1 MAGGVCCGQSIMVN
15 FSDVLGKAN
24 SRAYRSARLEEK
36 YVKMLFFAI
45 SAISIVTTIGILSIL
60 LWESKNF
67 FDHVSISEF
76 LTGTS
81 WEPLYEPK
89 KFGVLPILWGT
100 LMIAGGACCI
110 AVPVGVGIA
119 LYLSEYAHPR
129 LRATIKPLVE
139 LLAGIPSVVFGYFA
153 VSSIT
158 PFLQN
163 YFPDAGVF
171 NAASATIV
179 VGIMIVPIIASLA
192 DDAFR
197 AVPQTMRVAGYALGA
212 TQFEVNLRVVLP
224 AALSGIVAS
233 IVLAFARA
241 IGETMAVALAAGS
254 TPNLTLDFMQPIQ
267 TMTGFIVQ
275 VSMGDISHGSIE
287 YQSLFAIAGLLFLIT
302 MLFNYIARLIV
313 AKMKEAYE

>member
-1 MAGGVCCGQSIMVN
+1 MEN
-15 FSDVLGKAN
+15 FSSVLDKAGR
-24 SRAYRSARLEEK
+24 RAYKSARIEERS
-36 YVKMLFFAI
+36 VKILFFAVT
-45 SAISIVTTIGILSIL
+45 AISIVTTLGILSIL
-60 LWESKNF
+60 VWESKNF
-67 FDHVSISEF
+67 FQHITPTEF

-89 KFGVLPILWGT
+89 KFGALPILWGT
-100 LMIAGGACCI
+100 LMIAGGACVI

-129 LRATIKPLVE
+129 LRATIKPLIE

-153 VSSIT
+153 VTSIT

-163 YFPDAGVF
+163 YFPDVGVF

-197 AVPQTMRVAGYALGA
+197 AVPQTMRDAGFALGA

-233 IVLAFARA
+233 VVLAFARA

-254 TPNLTLDFMQPIQ
+254 TPNLTFDFLEPIQ

-275 VSMGDISHGSIE
+275 VSMGDISHGSVE

-313 AKMKEAYE
+313 ARMKEAYE

>member
-1 MAGGVCCGQSIMVN
+1 MGSGVFCGQNMMEN
-15 FSDVLGKAN
+15 FSNVLDKAGR
-24 SRAYRSARLEEK
+24 RAYKSARIEEQS
-36 YVKMLFFAI
+36 VKILFFAVT
-45 SAISIVTTIGILSIL
+45 AISIVTTLGILSIL
-60 LWESKNF
+60 VWESKNF
-67 FDHVSISEF
+67 FQHISIAEF

-100 LMIAGGACCI
+100 LMIAGGACVI

-129 LRATIKPLVE
+129 LRATIKPLIE

-153 VSSIT
+153 VTSIT

-163 YFPDAGVF
+163 YFPDTGVF

-197 AVPQTMRVAGYALGA
+197 AVPQTMRDAGFALGA

-254 TPNLTLDFMQPIQ
+254 TPNLTFDFLEPIQ

-275 VSMGDISHGSIE
+275 VSMGDISHGSVE
-287 YQSLFAIAGLLFLIT
+287 YQSLFAIAGLLFLTT

-313 AKMKEAYE
+313 ARMKEAYE

>member
-1 MAGGVCCGQSIMVN
+1 MGN
-15 FSDVLGKAN
+15 FSSVLDKAGR
-24 SRAYRSARLEEK
+24 RAYKSARFEEQS
-36 YVKMLFFAI
+36 VKILFFAVT
-45 SAISIVTTIGILSIL
+45 AISIVTTLGILSIL
-60 LWESKNF
+60 VWESKNF
-67 FDHVSISEF
+67 FQHIPFSEF

-100 LMIAGGACCI
+100 LMIAGGACVI
-110 AVPVGVGIA
+110 AVPMGVGIA

-129 LRATIKPLVE
+129 LRATIKPLIE

-153 VSSIT
+153 VTSIT
-158 PFLQN
+158 PFLQT
-163 YFPDAGVF
+163 YFPDTGVF

-197 AVPQTMRVAGYALGA
+197 AVPQTMRDAGFALGA

-254 TPNLTLDFMQPIQ
+254 TPNLTFDFLEPIQ

-275 VSMGDISHGSIE
+275 VSMGDISHGSVE
-287 YQSLFAIAGLLFLIT
+287 YQSLFAIAGLLFLTT

-313 AKMKEAYE
+313 ARMKEAYE